1 LTGLELLLAQQAD
14 ARSTERTIASLL
26 GHSSRFRPHGGE
38 ATQRIAAGSHGSS
51 VLTLR
56 MKTHNPLA
64 RMPPLGV
71 QVVDTE
77 GVALIE
83 RWIATDL
90 QASIST
96 H

>member
-1 LTGLELLLAQQAD
+1 V
-14 ARSTERTIASLL
+14 
-26 GHSSRFRPHGGE
+26 
-38 ATQRIAAGSHGSS
+38 ATQRIAAGHGTS

-56 MKTHNPLA
+56 MKTDNPLA

-83 RWIATDL
+83 RWIANDL
-90 QASIST
+90 QLALST
-96 H
+96 RQTLPGDSR